1 MTHSEN
7 LKSEFF
13 KLMLELTAGLEAKV
27 SAIFREFDLTFSQS
41 LILFQINNAGQI
53 KSKDLAKHQ
62 YSTKGAI
69 SQLLDVLEA
78 KNLIKKTQSTID
90 KRDWYITLTPNAQT
104 IMNVINAAQKA
115 KMEFMYN
122 QIKSTELA
130 TTVATL
136 KLIKSNLSK
145 NID

>member
-1 MTHSEN
+1 
-7 LKSEFF
+7 
-13 KLMLELTAGLEAKV
+13 MLELTAGLEAKV